1 MVERYNLVN
10 DTWSGVRAGITG
22 TPEYLA
28 MIKQFAGET
37 DPNVWAIL
45 NGSLRT
51 LDSILTGDARA
62 TMRQEIRDIAGPAL
76 NRLGFAGKADET
88 SQDRELRASLMSLL
102 GTIGEDAA
110 CRKQAETLFAS
121 WKKDKTS
128 IDSNLLPA
136 TVSILAY
143 TGDKARYEEFFNLFK
158 TAKTPQEEQRFLGS
172 LTAFRDKE
180 LLDRSIKLMM
190 SEHVRTQDAPY
201 IFAALL
207 RNDVCGETA
216 WDYMREHWGEMVKAF
231 PENGVVR
238 MIGGVE
244 SLDRRTGSRSA
255 QVLREASGQAG
266 RDGHGADARTAQ
278 RQRAAPSD
286 RVSEADEPPGSGC
299 SAKEDPSASDKKE
312 VGANKK

>member
-1 MVERYNLVN
+1 
-10 DTWSGVRAGITG
+10 
-22 TPEYLA
+22 
-28 MIKQFAGET
+28 
-37 DPNVWAIL
+37 
-45 NGSLRT
+45 
-51 LDSILTGDARA
+51 
-62 TMRQEIRDIAGPAL
+62 
-76 NRLGFAGKADET
+76 
-88 SQDRELRASLMSLL
+88 MSLL

-244 SLDRRTGSRSA
+244 SLDSA
-255 QVLREASGQAG
+255 ELEAEVRKFFEKHPVKQGEMA
-266 RDGHGADARTAQ
+266 TAQ
-278 RQRAAPSD
+278 MLEQLSVNVRLRQTESPKLTSHLAPAAP
-286 RVSEADEPPGSGC
+286 
-299 SAKEDPSASDKKE
+299 AKENPSASDKKE